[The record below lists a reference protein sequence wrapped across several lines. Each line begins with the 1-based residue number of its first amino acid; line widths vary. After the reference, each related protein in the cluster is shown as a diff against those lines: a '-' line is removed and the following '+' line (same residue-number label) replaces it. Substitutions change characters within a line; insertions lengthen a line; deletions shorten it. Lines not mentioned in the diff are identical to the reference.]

1 MEHKLVAYHEQLL
14 DASEQK
20 EVEQWLL
27 EDPAHEAIYEKTI
40 RTWEASRMSGSY
52 TLYNKE
58 RAWEQVQ
65 AQIDNTASAPPRR
78 PARIMRMKWWQA
90 GAIAASFAGLVVL
103 FFMMNRPGPREYTAQ
118 AAARNIRLKDKS
130 SIVLY
135 PNARLEIDKNFN
147 EKDRVV
153 VLKGDAQ
160 FDIARDPG
168 RPFIIHNQDMD
179 VQVLGTSFT
188 IQQRA
193 DFNTVFVRSGKV
205 KATVGGQMVTAV
217 AHQKIVKDN
226 HTGQL
231 QLRDMKTVI
240 DEVLETQ
247 TIRCRD
253 MRIDQLVRIL
263 EELYNIEIVLDPA
276 LAGRKITSTYFSYE
290 APEQAIENIALT
302 MNATWQKKEN
312 HYVITK

>member
-27 EDPAHEAIYEKTI
+27 DDPAHEAIYEKTI
-40 RTWEASRMSGSY
+40 RTWEASRMNGPY

-58 RAWEQVQ
+58 RAWDQIQ
-65 AQIDNTASAPPRR
+65 AQIENTVPASPRR
-78 PARIMRMKWWQA
+78 PARIIGMKWWQA
-90 GAIAASFAGLVVL
+90 GAVAASVAGLVLL
-103 FFMMNRPGPREYTAQ
+103 FFIINRQDPREYTAQ
-118 AAARNIRLKDKS
+118 AAIRDIRLKDKS

-135 PNARLEIDKNFN
+135 PNTQLEIDKDFN
-147 EKDRVV
+147 KKDRVV
-153 VLKGDAQ
+153 TLKGDAR

-168 RPFIIHNQDMD
+168 RPFIIHNKDMD

-193 DFNTVFVRSGKV
+193 DFNTVFVHSGRV
-205 KATVGGQMVTAV
+205 KATVGAQTVTAV

-231 QLRDMKTVI
+231 QLRDIKTVI
-240 DEVLETQ
+240 DEVLQTQ
-247 TIRCRD
+247 TIRCKD
-253 MRIDQLVRIL
+253 MRIDELVSIL
-263 EELYNIEIVLDPA
+263 GELYNIEIVLDPA

-290 APEQAIENIALT
+290 PPEQAIENIALT
-302 MNATWQKKEN
+302 MNATWQKKGS
-312 HYVITK
+312 HYIITK